1 MSQLARLI
9 AVFGTIACFVYVP
22 VSALGIES
30 YYFIWESEAG
40 VHAYEHIN
48 WERLALQLV
57 AIYVVALVLANSKKL
72 FGK

>member
-1 MSQLARLI
+1 MSHLARLI
-9 AVFGTIACFVYVP
+9 AIVGTIACFIYVP

-30 YYFIWESEAG
+30 YYFIWESQAG

-57 AIYVVALVLANSKKL
+57 VVYVLALVLANAKKL

>member
-9 AVFGTIACFVYVP
+9 ALVGTIACFVYVP

-30 YYFIWESEAG
+30 YYFIWENSAG
-40 VHAYEHIN
+40 IHAYDHID
-48 WERLALQLV
+48 WERLGLQLIAV
-57 AIYVVALVLANSKKL
+57 YVVALVIANLKNL